1 MAPAEPGRLD
11 SDPMP
16 RVGPCSAWPEDGRP
30 VREILDRVG
39 DKWSL
44 LVIGML
50 AERPMRFSELL
61 RNVDGIS
68 QRMLTLT
75 VRHLERD
82 GLVTRTAYAEV
93 PPRVE
98 YALTELGTTLL
109 EPALALAGW
118 VSSNHL
124 VIAENRAAFDASQ
137 KPRAVGG
144 G

>member
-1 MAPAEPGRLD
+1 MAPAEPGHRD
-11 SDPMP
+11 RDPMP
-16 RVGPCSAWPEDGRP
+16 RVGPCSDWPEDGRP

-44 LVIGML
+44 LIVGML

-68 QRMLTLT
+68 QRMLTRT

-82 GLVTRTAYAEV
+82 GLVTRMAYAEV

-98 YALTELGTTLL
+98 YALTDLGRTLL
-109 EPALALAGW
+109 EPALALAEW

-124 VIAENRAAFDASQ
+124 AIARNRAAFDASQ
-137 KPRAVGG
+137 ATRGAGG
-144 G
+144 A